1 MKVIYIAE
9 TSLTNKSAY
18 SHHVIK
24 MCDAFIKL
32 ENEVTIITSKKNSNL
47 SLKKIRKDFALK
59 GKTSFKILYFTNLNF
74 ENFFTR
80 ILFGI
85 RTSIFLKHNKADLI
99 LSRSIM
105 TSFILTL
112 FKTHHFL
119 EIHSELKSISKFI
132 MINLNYIKSKYII
145 KKILISKAL
154 NKVFYFNKDEVLI
167 LHDGVDINNFKK
179 PKVTNSIKNATYIG
193 SFYKGRGLEIILK
206 LAKRF
211 KKINFNLYGDKTNT
225 FHTNLKNVRIFNF
238 KPYKKIPSILS
249 KSDLLLMPY
258 ANNVSVRSNN
268 LNTANYCSP
277 LKMFDYLASG
287 KIIISSKLDGICE
300 VLKHKKNSL
309 IVKRYNI
316 RNWMDVLRNVIK
328 KKYPL
333 RKIQKNAFLTSKNYT
348 WEKRALKIIEVA
360 KKNYEQNR

>member
-1 MKVIYIAE
+1 
-9 TSLTNKSAY
+9 
-18 SHHVIK
+18 
-24 MCDAFIKL
+24 
-32 ENEVTIITSKKNSNL
+32 
-47 SLKKIRKDFALK
+47 
-59 GKTSFKILYFTNLNF
+59 
-74 ENFFTR
+74 
-80 ILFGI
+80 
-85 RTSIFLKHNKADLI
+85 
-99 LSRSIM
+99 M

-316 RNWMDVLRNVIK
+316 RNWMNVLRNVIK